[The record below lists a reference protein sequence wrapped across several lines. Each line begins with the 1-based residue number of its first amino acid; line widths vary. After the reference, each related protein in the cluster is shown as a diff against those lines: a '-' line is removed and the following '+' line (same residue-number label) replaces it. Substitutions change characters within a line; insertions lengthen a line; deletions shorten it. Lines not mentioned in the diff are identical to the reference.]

1 MSVTASD
8 ESQRRDAERQ
18 AASADARAFRF
29 QCVYR
34 YHEGFLLDLQFQ
46 TNSRIT
52 ALYGPSGSGKT
63 TVLRLIAGLL
73 RPAEGCIS
81 LGDQVL
87 VDTRL
92 GRFCPPEQRQVGML
106 FQEQCLFPHMTVHSN
121 LMYGKRRRLAGVP
134 LQRIVE
140 SFELDELLSRYPRRL
155 SGGEQQRVALARAIL
170 SGPRLLLLDEPLT
183 AIQPRLR
190 EQIIQM
196 LQGVI
201 EQLDL
206 TTLVV
211 SHDRSLVERMA
222 GSVLTIDDGRIAGSG
237 R

>member
-1 MSVTASD
+1 MTASD
-8 ESQRRDAERQ
+8 ESQQRDVERQ
-18 AASADARAFRF
+18 AVSAGARAIRF
-29 QCVYR
+29 QCAYR
-34 YHEGFLLDLQFQ
+34 YDEGFSLDLQFR
-46 TNSRIT
+46 TSSRIT

-73 RPAEGCIS
+73 RPAVGCIS
-81 LGDQVL
+81 LGEQVL
-87 VDTRL
+87 VDTRS
-92 GRFCPPEQRQVGML
+92 GRFCPPEQRQVGMS

-134 LQRIVE
+134 FQRIVE

-196 LQGVI
+196 LQGII
-201 EQLDL
+201 EQLEL
-206 TTLVV
+206 TTLIV

-222 GSVLTIDDGRIAGSG
+222 VDVLTIDDGHIADSG